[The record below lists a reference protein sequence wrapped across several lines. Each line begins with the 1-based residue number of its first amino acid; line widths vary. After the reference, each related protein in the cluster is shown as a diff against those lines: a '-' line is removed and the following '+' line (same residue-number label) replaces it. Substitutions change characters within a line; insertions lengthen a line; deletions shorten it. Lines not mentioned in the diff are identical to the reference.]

1 MRLRC
6 GTSMKAIKNSYS
18 CYFHYNGI
26 VVPNFLLLPQFTF
39 YLMETKLVIALG
51 TITLLIGGLLFVT
64 GQVMQGSKFLNP
76 VIRQLIHL
84 WYLPESE
91 SN

>member
-1 MRLRC
+1 
-6 GTSMKAIKNSYS
+6 
-18 CYFHYNGI
+18 
-26 VVPNFLLLPQFTF
+26 
-39 YLMETKLVIALG
+39 METKLVISLG

-84 WYLPESE
+84 WYLPES
-91 SN
+91 